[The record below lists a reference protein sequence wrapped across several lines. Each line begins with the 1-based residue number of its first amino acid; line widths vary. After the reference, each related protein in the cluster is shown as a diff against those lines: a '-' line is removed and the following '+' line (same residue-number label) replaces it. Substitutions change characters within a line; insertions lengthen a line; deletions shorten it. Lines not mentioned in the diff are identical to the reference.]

1 MKHTK
6 RLIIPTVILAFL
18 LFLTSCSFVTFHRYA
33 DTEAAK
39 ALEEKRQ
46 EAIETIKNLSDSDFY
61 SEEDQKRYEI
71 ALQDAINEL
80 NECQTL
86 DALEEVRSRHKEVI
100 QGIPTKIVLVREN
113 ILKELESYASPNDYR
128 EAERVILQQLL
139 AHYKGEI
146 EATDDAAMMQK
157 LFRHFQSDVYALKT
171 DAMYLAEEFEERK
184 GILATELLGLYNPV
198 LYREKEQ
205 KEIDALIENFT
216 KGAENLTDPEELDAL
231 YDSIVAQLAALRT
244 DASYRAEE
252 NKTLVDNLLQDIE
265 KTASAYNIP
274 TGDLEALR
282 TELAVLPTQESIT
295 QTAYEYLFTLIE
307 NSEGSLADL
316 KKIANSIV
324 QNTIVLS
331 DYWKEDQNTITHEIN
346 SASSAINLCQ
356 NKDEVKAV
364 LVNATLLLKEI
375 PTGEE
380 RWVESEENF
389 ASDLSYYF
397 GEFTLS
403 PPASLREAKS
413 YEELAAIID
422 YYAFYQIDY
431 TSFVRN
437 TFRVKLAYPHK
448 TAQWEIN
455 EVYWYCE
462 LIRSAVGIT
471 GYFDKDGDT
480 LVIELIP
487 YALATESNAK
497 EPAKVDRYTS
507 LVEFDSDKAGYTQRG
522 DDFNDFAYLGYEKTV
537 TGIWN
542 TQQLWYALEH
552 EYVPIPIAGSPADRA
567 LERAK
572 EILREVVYDG
582 MSIEE
587 KAFAIYSWFAQ
598 TITYDEE
605 YTKYLYPKDREH
617 FPDSLAATLN
627 SFHAEGALFDNYAV
641 CCSFA
646 KSYLI
651 LLRMEGIEAYRMF
664 IHKYTE
670 NAIDNLG
677 LGGYGSHA
685 FVIFRGSDGL
695 FYYSDTEQSY
705 NTIDQ
710 YLIKC
715 IEFMTTDKTRWPYE
729 TGYTN
734 MYKDIPMA
742 QGVPMLYSQKLT
754 YAGHP
759 IAVPSEEALEEML
772 DAFDAEEG
780 TEIQFS
786 VIQTEDTLFSIKEHL
801 ANDGRFEYKTFSY
814 NGVTEYMI
822 YK

>member
-1 MKHTK
+1 MKHSK
-6 RLIIPTVILAFL
+6 KLILPALLLALL
-18 LFLTSCSFVTFHRYA
+18 LFLSSCSFVTFHRYA
-33 DTEAAK
+33 DAEAAK
-39 ALEEKRQ
+39 ALEERRE
-46 EAIETIKNLSDSDFY
+46 EAIEQIKNLADPAYFSD
-61 SEEDQKRYEI
+61 ENKTLYEI
-71 ALQDAINEL
+71 CLQDAINEL
-80 NECQTL
+80 NECTTL
-86 DALEEVRSRHKEVI
+86 EAIDEVLFRHAAAI
-100 QGIPTKIVLVREN
+100 LGIPTSAVLVREEVLQN
-113 ILKELESYASPNDYR
+113 LESYVSLDDYR
-128 EAERVILQQLL
+128 TAEQEIIKQLR
-139 AHYKGEI
+139 AYYKSEI
-146 EATDDAAMMQK
+146 EKTNDTDMMHT
-157 LFRHFQSDVYALKT
+157 LFRHFQTEVYGLKT
-171 DAMYLAEEFEERK
+171 AAMYLAEEFEERK
-184 GILATELLGLYNPV
+184 ETLAEELLGLHNPV
-198 LYREKEQ
+198 LYREAEQ
-205 KEIDALIENFT
+205 KEIDRLIEDFT
-216 KGAENLTDPEELDAL
+216 KGAENLTDPEALDAL
-231 YDSIVAQLAALRT
+231 YESIVAQLDALRT

-252 NKTLVDNLLQDIE
+252 NQALVDNLLQDIE
-265 KTASAYNIP
+265 KTASAYNVP

-282 TELAVLPTQESIT
+282 TELVVLPTHESIT

-307 NSEGSLADL
+307 NTEDSLDDL
-316 KKIANSIV
+316 KKIANNIV
-324 QNTIVLS
+324 QNVVVLS
-331 DYWKEDQNTITHEIN
+331 DYWKEDQNTIKREIN
-346 SASSAINLCQ
+346 SAVSAINRSHTR
-356 NKDEVKAV
+356 DEIKSA
-364 LVNATLLLKEI
+364 LADAALLLKEI
-375 PTGEE
+375 PTSEE

-397 GEFTLS
+397 GNFTLS
-403 PPASLREAKS
+403 PPASLTEATS

-431 TSFVRN
+431 QSFVRN

-471 GYFDKDGDT
+471 GHFEKDGDT

-497 EPAKVDRYTS
+497 EPVKVDRYTS
-507 LVEFDSDKAGYTQRG
+507 LVEFDSDKTGYTKRP
-522 DDFNDFAYLGYEKTV
+522 DDFDDFAYLNYEKTL

-552 EYVPIPIAGSPADRA
+552 EYLPIPVAGSPADKA
-567 LERAK
+567 LARAK
-572 EILREVVYDG
+572 EILREVVCDG

-587 KAFAIYSWFAQ
+587 KAFAIYSWYAQ

-605 YTKYLYPKDREH
+605 YSKYLYPKDREH

-695 FYYSDTEQSY
+695 FYYSDTEQAY

-710 YLIKC
+710 HLIKC

-742 QGVPMLYSQKLT
+742 QDVPMLYSQKLT

-772 DAFDAEEG
+772 DAFAAEEG

-786 VIQTEDTLFSIKEHL
+786 VIQTEDTLFSVKEFL
-801 ANDGRFEYKTFSY
+801 ANDARFEYKTFSY